1 MSYFLKI
8 ILISILMLKVKLA
21 YGNDAKAGLPQLDL
35 STYPSLIFWAIIS
48 LVLGYILMRYLV
60 TPNIKSI
67 LNLRETNIQ
76 NDLVKAKS
84 SNQEAE
90 KIKQTILKN
99 QEDIRLKSKTI
110 IDQALTE
117 SKTIIENADNEISK
131 KMNLKIIET
140 EKNLTK
146 LQDNV
151 INEIVNNADEITA
164 KVINKPLSLLLINLR
179 ACYNST
185 ITSDGLTYCISTCS

>member
-8 ILISILMLKVKLA
+8 ILISILMLKIKLA

-117 SKTIIENADNEISK
+117 SKNIIENADNEISK
-131 KMNLKIIET
+131 KMNLKILET
-140 EKNLTK
+140 EKK
-146 LQDNV
+146 LINVQDNV

-164 KVINKPLSLLLINLR
+164 EVINKL
-179 ACYNST
+179 ST
-185 ITSDGLTYCISTCS
+185 IKQNKASIKQAVKIASKNIITEN

>member
-8 ILISILMLKVKLA
+8 VLILILILKVNLV

-117 SKTIIENADNEISK
+117 AKNIIEKDDNEISK
-131 KMNLKIIET
+131 KMDLKILET
-140 EKNLTK
+140 EKKLIN
-146 LQDNV
+146 LQDNA

-164 KVINKPLSLLLINLR
+164 KVINKL
-179 ACYNST
+179 ST
-185 ITSDGLTYCISTCS
+185 ITQDKSSIKQAVKIASKNILTEN

>member
-8 ILISILMLKVKLA
+8 FLILILILKVNLV
-21 YGNDAKAGLPQLDL
+21 YGDDAKAGLPQLDL

-99 QEDIRLKSKTI
+99 QEDIRLKSKII

-117 SKTIIENADNEISK
+117 SKKIIENADNEISK
-131 KMNLKIIET
+131 KMNLKILET
-140 EKNLTK
+140 EKKLIN

-164 KVINKPLSLLLINLR
+164 KVINKLSTMTQEKSSIKQAVKIASKN
-179 ACYNST
+179 
-185 ITSDGLTYCISTCS
+185 ILTEN

>member
-8 ILISILMLKVKLA
+8 VLFLVLILKVNLV

-48 LVLGYILMRYLV
+48 LVLGYILMRYIV

-90 KIKQTILKN
+90 KIKQTIQEN
-99 QEDIRLKSKTI
+99 QENIRLKSKTI
-110 IDQALTE
+110 IDQALAE
-117 SKTIIENADNEISK
+117 SKNIIEKADNQISK
-131 KMNLKIIET
+131 KMDLKILET
-140 EKNLTK
+140 EKKLIN
-146 LQDNV
+146 LQDKV

-164 KVINKPLSLLLINLR
+164 KVINKFS
-179 ACYNST
+179 S
-185 ITSDGLTYCISTCS
+185 ITQDKASIKQAIKIASKNILTEN

>member
-1 MSYFLKI
+1 MTYFLKI
-8 ILISILMLKVKLA
+8 VLILILILKVNLV

-67 LNLRETNIQ
+67 LNLRETSIQ

-90 KIKQTILKN
+90 KIKETILKN

-117 SKTIIENADNEISK
+117 SKNIIENADNEISK
-131 KMNLKIIET
+131 KMNLKILET
-140 EKNLTK
+140 EKKLIN

-151 INEIVNNADEITA
+151 INEIVNNADEITV
-164 KVINKPLSLLLINLR
+164 KVINKL
-179 ACYNST
+179 ST
-185 ITSDGLTYCISTCS
+185 ITQDKACIKQAVKIASKNILTEN

>member
-1 MSYFLKI
+1 
-8 ILISILMLKVKLA
+8 MLKVKLA

-131 KMNLKIIET
+131 KITRKKGNDLDDQEL
-140 EKNLTK
+140 EEL
-146 LQDNV
+146 L
-151 INEIVNNADEITA
+151 EEDEIPFGQWD
-164 KVINKPLSLLLINLR
+164 IESLGFGPNAFKGWGEWLNDGER
-179 ACYNST
+179 S
-185 ITSDGLTYCISTCS
+185 SDV

>member
-8 ILISILMLKVKLA
+8 VLILILILKVNLV

-48 LVLGYILMRYLV
+48 LVLGYILMRYIV

-90 KIKQTILKN
+90 KIKQTIQEN
-99 QEDIRLKSKTI
+99 QENIRLKSKTI
-110 IDQALTE
+110 IDQALSE
-117 SKTIIENADNEISK
+117 SKNIMEKADNEISK
-131 KMNLKIIET
+131 KMDLKILET
-140 EKNLTK
+140 EKKLIN
-146 LQDNV
+146 LQDKV

-164 KVINKPLSLLLINLR
+164 KVINKL
-179 ACYNST
+179 ST
-185 ITSDGLTYCISTCS
+185 ITQDKSSIKKAVKIASKNILTEN

>member
-1 MSYFLKI
+1 MTYFLKI
-8 ILISILMLKVKLA
+8 VLILILILKVNLV

-48 LVLGYILMRYLV
+48 LFLGYILMRYLV

-90 KIKQTILKN
+90 KIKLTILKT
-99 QEDIRLKSKTI
+99 QEDIRLQSKII
-110 IDQALTE
+110 IDKALSE
-117 SKTIIENADNEISK
+117 SKNNIENADNEISK
-131 KMNLKIIET
+131 KMDKKILET
-140 EKNLTK
+140 EKK
-146 LQDNV
+146 LIELQNNV

-164 KVINKPLSLLLINLR
+164 RVINKLSNIIHDKVSIKQAVKTASKNM
-179 ACYNST
+179 
-185 ITSDGLTYCISTCS
+185 LTEK

>member
-1 MSYFLKI
+1 MSYYLKI

-48 LVLGYILMRYLV
+48 LVLGYILMRYIV

-90 KIKQTILKN
+90 KIKQTISKN
-99 QEDIRLKSKTI
+99 QEDIRFKSKTI
-110 IDQALTE
+110 IDKALTE
-117 SKTIIENADNEISK
+117 SKSIIKKADNEISK
-131 KMNLKIIET
+131 KMDLKILET
-140 EKNLTK
+140 EKKLIN
-146 LQDNV
+146 LQDKV

-164 KVINKPLSLLLINLR
+164 NVINKL
-179 ACYNST
+179 ST
-185 ITSDGLTYCISTCS
+185 ITHDKASIKQAVKIASRNMLTEK

>member
-1 MSYFLKI
+1 MTYFLKI
-8 ILISILMLKVKLA
+8 VLILILILKVNLV

-35 STYPSLIFWAIIS
+35 STYPSLIFWALIS

-99 QEDIRLKSKTI
+99 QEDIRLKSKAI
-110 IDQALTE
+110 IDQALNE
-117 SKTIIENADNEISK
+117 SKKIIENADNEISK
-131 KMNLKIIET
+131 KMNLKILET
-140 EKNLTK
+140 EKKLIN

-151 INEIVNNADEITA
+151 INEIVNNADEITV
-164 KVINKPLSLLLINLR
+164 KVINKL
-179 ACYNST
+179 ST
-185 ITSDGLTYCISTCS
+185 ITQDKASIKQAVKIASKNILTEN

>member
-8 ILISILMLKVKLA
+8 VLILILILKVNLV

-48 LVLGYILMRYLV
+48 LVLGYILMRYIV

-90 KIKQTILKN
+90 KIKQTIQEN
-99 QEDIRLKSKTI
+99 QENIRLKSKTI

-117 SKTIIENADNEISK
+117 SKNIIEKANNEISK
-131 KMNLKIIET
+131 KMDLKILET
-140 EKNLTK
+140 EKKLINL
-146 LQDNV
+146 QNNV

-164 KVINKPLSLLLINLR
+164 TVSNKL
-179 ACYNST
+179 ST
-185 ITSDGLTYCISTCS
+185 ITQDKSSIKQAVKIASKNILTEN

>member
-8 ILISILMLKVKLA
+8 VLFLILILKVNLV

-90 KIKQTILKN
+90 KIKQTIQEN
-99 QEDIRLKSKTI
+99 QENIRLKSKTI
-110 IDQALTE
+110 IDQALNE
-117 SKTIIENADNEISK
+117 SKTIIEKADNEISQ
-131 KMNLKIIET
+131 KMDLKILET
-140 EKNLTK
+140 EKKLIN

-164 KVINKPLSLLLINLR
+164 KVINKL
-179 ACYNST
+179 ST
-185 ITSDGLTYCISTCS
+185 ITQNKSSIKQAVKIASKNILTEN

>member
-8 ILISILMLKVKLA
+8 VLFLILILKVNLV

-48 LVLGYILMRYLV
+48 LVLGYILIRYLV

-90 KIKQTILKN
+90 KIKQTIQEN
-99 QEDIRLKSKTI
+99 QENIRLKSKTI
-110 IDQALTE
+110 IDQALAE
-117 SKTIIENADNEISK
+117 SKNIIEKADNEISK
-131 KMNLKIIET
+131 KMDLKILET
-140 EKNLTK
+140 EKKLIN

-151 INEIVNNADEITA
+151 INEIVNNADEITV
-164 KVINKPLSLLLINLR
+164 KVINKL
-179 ACYNST
+179 ST
-185 ITSDGLTYCISTCS
+185 ITQDKASIKQAVKIASKNILTEN

>member
-8 ILISILMLKVKLA
+8 FLILVLILKVNIV
-21 YGNDAKAGLPQLDL
+21 YGNDSKAGLPQLDL

-84 SNQEAE
+84 SNQETE
-90 KIKQTILKN
+90 KIKQTIINN
-99 QEDIRLKSKTI
+99 QEDIRLKSRTI

-117 SKTIIENADNEISK
+117 SKKIIEKADNEISQ
-131 KMNLKIIET
+131 KMDLKILET
-140 EKNLTK
+140 EKKLIK

-164 KVINKPLSLLLINLR
+164 KVINKL
-179 ACYNST
+179 ST
-185 ITSDGLTYCISTCS
+185 ITQDKSSIKKAIKIASKNILTEN

>member
-8 ILISILMLKVKLA
+8 ILILILLLKVNLV

-117 SKTIIENADNEISK
+117 AKNIIEKDDNEISK
-131 KMNLKIIET
+131 KMDLKILET
-140 EKNLTK
+140 EKKLIN

-164 KVINKPLSLLLINLR
+164 KVINKL
-179 ACYNST
+179 ST
-185 ITSDGLTYCISTCS
+185 ITQDKSSIKQAVKIASKNILTEN

>member
-8 ILISILMLKVKLA
+8 VLFLVLILKVNLV

-84 SNQEAE
+84 SNQESE

-117 SKTIIENADNEISK
+117 SKNIIEKANNEISQ
-131 KMNLKIIET
+131 KMDLKILET
-140 EKNLTK
+140 EKKLIN
-146 LQDNV
+146 LQDKV

-164 KVINKPLSLLLINLR
+164 TVINKL
-179 ACYNST
+179 ST
-185 ITSDGLTYCISTCS
+185 ITQDKSSIKQAVKIASKNILTEN

>member
-8 ILISILMLKVKLA
+8 VLFLILILKVNLV

-48 LVLGYILMRYLV
+48 LVLGYILMRYIV

-90 KIKQTILKN
+90 KIKQTIQEN
-99 QEDIRLKSKTI
+99 QENIRLKSKTI
-110 IDQALTE
+110 IDQALSE
-117 SKTIIENADNEISK
+117 AKNIIEKDDNEISK
-131 KMNLKIIET
+131 KMDLKILET
-140 EKNLTK
+140 EKKLIN

-151 INEIVNNADEITA
+151 INEIVSNADEITA
-164 KVINKPLSLLLINLR
+164 KVINKL
-179 ACYNST
+179 ST
-185 ITSDGLTYCISTCS
+185 ITQDKSSIKQAVKIASKNILTEN

>member
-8 ILISILMLKVKLA
+8 VLFLILILKVNLV

-48 LVLGYILMRYLV
+48 LVLGYILMRYIV

-84 SNQEAE
+84 SNQESE
-90 KIKQTILKN
+90 KIKQTILH
-99 QEDIRLKSKTI
+99 RFV
-110 IDQALTE
+110 
-117 SKTIIENADNEISK
+117 K
-131 KMNLKIIET
+131 KL
-140 EKNLTK
+140 
-146 LQDNV
+146 
-151 INEIVNNADEITA
+151 A
-164 KVINKPLSLLLINLR
+164 S
-179 ACYNST
+179 
-185 ITSDGLTYCISTCS
+185 

>member
-1 MSYFLKI
+1 MTYFLKI
-8 ILISILMLKVKLA
+8 VLILILILKVNLV

-48 LVLGYILMRYLV
+48 LVLGYILIRYLV

-117 SKTIIENADNEISK
+117 AKNIIEKDDNEISK
-131 KMNLKIIET
+131 KMDLKILET
-140 EKNLTK
+140 EKKLIN

-164 KVINKPLSLLLINLR
+164 KVIKKL
-179 ACYNST
+179 ST
-185 ITSDGLTYCISTCS
+185 ITQDKSSIKQAVKIASKNILTEN

>member
-8 ILISILMLKVKLA
+8 VLLLILVLKVNLV

-90 KIKQTILKN
+90 KIKQNIQKN

-110 IDQALTE
+110 IDQALAE
-117 SKTIIENADNEISK
+117 SKNIMEKADNEISK
-131 KMNLKIIET
+131 KMDLKILET
-140 EKNLTK
+140 EKKLIS
-146 LQDNV
+146 LQDKV

-164 KVINKPLSLLLINLR
+164 KVINKL
-179 ACYNST
+179 ST
-185 ITSDGLTYCISTCS
+185 IKQDKASIKQAVKIASKNIITEN

>member
-1 MSYFLKI
+1 MTYFFKFVL
-8 ILISILMLKVKLA
+8 ILILILKVNLV

-90 KIKQTILKN
+90 KIKETILKN

-117 SKTIIENADNEISK
+117 SKNIIENADNEISK
-131 KMNLKIIET
+131 KMNLKILET
-140 EKNLTK
+140 EKKLIN

-164 KVINKPLSLLLINLR
+164 KVINKL
-179 ACYNST
+179 ST
-185 ITSDGLTYCISTCS
+185 ITQNKSSIKQAIKIASKNILTEN

>member
-8 ILISILMLKVKLA
+8 VLILILILKVNLV

-48 LVLGYILMRYLV
+48 LVLGYILMRYIV

-90 KIKQTILKN
+90 KIKQTIQEN
-99 QEDIRLKSKTI
+99 QENIRLKSKTI
-110 IDQALTE
+110 IDQALAE
-117 SKTIIENADNEISK
+117 SKNIIEKADNQISK
-131 KMNLKIIET
+131 KMDLKILET
-140 EKNLTK
+140 EKKLIN
-146 LQDNV
+146 LQDKV

-164 KVINKPLSLLLINLR
+164 KVINKL
-179 ACYNST
+179 ST
-185 ITSDGLTYCISTCS
+185 ITQNKSSIKQAVKIASKNILTEK

>member
-8 ILISILMLKVKLA
+8 VLILILILKVNLV

-84 SNQEAE
+84 SNQESE
-90 KIKQTILKN
+90 KIKLTIINN
-99 QEDIRLKSKTI
+99 QEDIRLKSKAI

-117 SKTIIENADNEISK
+117 SKKIIEKADNEISK
-131 KMNLKIIET
+131 KMDLKILET
-140 EKNLTK
+140 EKKLIN

-164 KVINKPLSLLLINLR
+164 KVINKL
-179 ACYNST
+179 ST
-185 ITSDGLTYCISTCS
+185 ITQDKSRIKQAVKIASKNILTEN

>member
-8 ILISILMLKVKLA
+8 VLILILILKVNLV

-84 SNQEAE
+84 SNQESE
-90 KIKQTILKN
+90 KIKLTIINN
-99 QEDIRLKSKTI
+99 QEDIRLKSKAI

-117 SKTIIENADNEISK
+117 SKKIIEKADNEISK
-131 KMNLKIIET
+131 KMDLKILET
-140 EKNLTK
+140 EKKLIN
-146 LQDNV
+146 LQDNA

-164 KVINKPLSLLLINLR
+164 KVINKL
-179 ACYNST
+179 ST
-185 ITSDGLTYCISTCS
+185 ITQDKSSIKQAVKIASKNILTEN

>member
-1 MSYFLKI
+1 MTYFLKI
-8 ILISILMLKVKLA
+8 VLNLILFLKVNLV
-21 YGNDAKAGLPQLDL
+21 YGSDAKAGLPQLDL

-110 IDQALTE
+110 IDQALSE
-117 SKTIIENADNEISK
+117 AKNIIEKDDNEISK
-131 KMNLKIIET
+131 KMDLKILET
-140 EKNLTK
+140 EKKLIN
-146 LQDNV
+146 LQDKV

-164 KVINKPLSLLLINLR
+164 KVINKL
-179 ACYNST
+179 ST
-185 ITSDGLTYCISTCS
+185 ITQDKSSIKQAVKIASKNILTEN

>member
-1 MSYFLKI
+1 MSYFLKL
-8 ILISILMLKVKLA
+8 ILILILMLKVKLV

-84 SNQEAE
+84 SNQESE
-90 KIKQTILKN
+90 KIKLTIINN
-99 QEDIRLKSKTI
+99 QEDIRLKSKAI

-117 SKTIIENADNEISK
+117 SKKIIEKADNEISK
-131 KMNLKIIET
+131 KMDLKILET
-140 EKNLTK
+140 EKKLVN

-151 INEIVNNADEITA
+151 INEIVNNADDITA
-164 KVINKPLSLLLINLR
+164 KVINKL
-179 ACYNST
+179 ST
-185 ITSDGLTYCISTCS
+185 ITQDKSSIKKAVKIASKNILTEN

>member
-8 ILISILMLKVKLA
+8 VLFLILILKVNLV

-90 KIKQTILKN
+90 KIKQTIQEN
-99 QEDIRLKSKTI
+99 QENIRLKSKTI
-110 IDQALTE
+110 IDQALSE
-117 SKTIIENADNEISK
+117 SKNIIEKADKEISK
-131 KMNLKIIET
+131 KMDLKILET
-140 EKNLTK
+140 EKKLIN
-146 LQDNV
+146 LQDKV
-151 INEIVNNADEITA
+151 INEIVNNADEITV
-164 KVINKPLSLLLINLR
+164 KVINKL
-179 ACYNST
+179 ST
-185 ITSDGLTYCISTCS
+185 ITQDKASIKQAVKIASKNILTEN

>member
-8 ILISILMLKVKLA
+8 VLILILILKVNLV

-84 SNQEAE
+84 SNQESE
-90 KIKQTILKN
+90 KIKLTIINN
-99 QEDIRLKSKTI
+99 QEDIRLKSKAI

-117 SKTIIENADNEISK
+117 SKKIIEKADNEISK
-131 KMNLKIIET
+131 KMDLKILET
-140 EKNLTK
+140 EKKLIN
-146 LQDNV
+146 LQDNA

-164 KVINKPLSLLLINLR
+164 KVINKL
-179 ACYNST
+179 ST
-185 ITSDGLTYCISTCS
+185 ITQNKSSIKQAVKIASKNILTEN

>member
-8 ILISILMLKVKLA
+8 VLFLILILKVNLV

-48 LVLGYILMRYLV
+48 LVLGYILMRYIV

-90 KIKQTILKN
+90 KIKQTIQEN
-99 QEDIRLKSKTI
+99 QENIRLKSKTI
-110 IDQALTE
+110 IDQALAE
-117 SKTIIENADNEISK
+117 SKNIMEKADNEISK
-131 KMNLKIIET
+131 KMDLKILEIE
-140 EKNLTK
+140 KKLIN

-164 KVINKPLSLLLINLR
+164 KVINKL
-179 ACYNST
+179 ST
-185 ITSDGLTYCISTCS
+185 ITQNKSSIKQAVKIASKNILTEN

>member
-8 ILISILMLKVKLA
+8 VLFLILILKVNLV

-117 SKTIIENADNEISK
+117 SKNIIEKADKEITK
-131 KMNLKIIET
+131 KMDLKIIET
-140 EKNLTK
+140 EKKLIN

-164 KVINKPLSLLLINLR
+164 KVINKL
-179 ACYNST
+179 ST
-185 ITSDGLTYCISTCS
+185 ITQDKASIKQAIKIASKNILTEN

>member
-8 ILISILMLKVKLA
+8 ILISILMIKVKLA
-21 YGNDAKAGLPQLDL
+21 YGNDAKSGLPQLDL

-117 SKTIIENADNEISK
+117 SKNIIEKADNEISK
-131 KMNLKIIET
+131 KMDLKILET
-140 EKNLTK
+140 EKKLIN

-164 KVINKPLSLLLINLR
+164 KVINKL
-179 ACYNST
+179 ST
-185 ITSDGLTYCISTCS
+185 ITQDKSSIKQAVKIASKNILTEN

>member
-1 MSYFLKI
+1 MTYFLKI
-8 ILISILMLKVKLA
+8 VLILILILKVNLV

-35 STYPSLIFWAIIS
+35 STYPSLIFWALIS

-90 KIKQTILKN
+90 KIKQTILKD

-117 SKTIIENADNEISK
+117 AKNIIEKDDIEISK
-131 KMNLKIIET
+131 KMDLKILET
-140 EKNLTK
+140 EKKLTNL
-146 LQDNV
+146 QNNV

-164 KVINKPLSLLLINLR
+164 KVINKLSTMTQDKSSIKQAVKIASKN
-179 ACYNST
+179 
-185 ITSDGLTYCISTCS
+185 ILTEN

>member
-8 ILISILMLKVKLA
+8 VLLLILVLKVNLV

-90 KIKQTILKN
+90 KIKQNIQKN

-110 IDQALTE
+110 IDQALAE
-117 SKTIIENADNEISK
+117 SKNIMEKADNEISK
-131 KMNLKIIET
+131 KMDLKILET
-140 EKNLTK
+140 EKKLIS
-146 LQDNV
+146 LQDKV
-151 INEIVNNADEITA
+151 INEIVNNADEITT
-164 KVINKPLSLLLINLR
+164 KVINKL
-179 ACYNST
+179 ST
-185 ITSDGLTYCISTCS
+185 IKQDKSSIKQAVKIASKNILTEN

>member
-1 MSYFLKI
+1 MSHFIKI
-8 ILISILMLKVKLA
+8 ILFLTMMLKVKLV

-48 LVLGYILMRYLV
+48 LVLGYFLMRYIV

-110 IDQALTE
+110 IDQALNE
-117 SKTIIENADNEISK
+117 SKKIIENADNEISK
-131 KMNLKIIET
+131 KMNLKILET
-140 EKNLTK
+140 EKKLIN

-151 INEIVNNADEITA
+151 INEIVNNADEITV
-164 KVINKPLSLLLINLR
+164 KVINKL
-179 ACYNST
+179 ST
-185 ITSDGLTYCISTCS
+185 ITQDKASIKQAVKIASKNILTEN

>member
-1 MSYFLKI
+1 
-8 ILISILMLKVKLA
+8 MLKVKLV

-90 KIKQTILKN
+90 KIKETILKN

-117 SKTIIENADNEISK
+117 SKNIIEKANNEISK
-131 KMNLKIIET
+131 KMDLKILET
-140 EKNLTK
+140 EKKLIH

-164 KVINKPLSLLLINLR
+164 KVINKL
-179 ACYNST
+179 ST
-185 ITSDGLTYCISTCS
+185 ITQDKASIKQAIKIASKNILTEN

>member
-8 ILISILMLKVKLA
+8 VLILILILKVNLV
-21 YGNDAKAGLPQLDL
+21 YGSDPKAGLPQLDL
-35 STYPSLIFWAIIS
+35 STYPSLVFWAIIS
-48 LVLGYILMRYLV
+48 LILGYILMRYLV

-84 SNQEAE
+84 SNQESE
-90 KIKQTILKN
+90 KIKEEIQKN
-99 QEDIRLKSKTI
+99 QEDIRLKSKTT

-117 SKTIIENADNEISK
+117 SKKIIEKADNEISQ
-131 KMNLKIIET
+131 KMDLKILET
-140 EKNLTK
+140 EKKLIN

-164 KVINKPLSLLLINLR
+164 KVINKL
-179 ACYNST
+179 ST
-185 ITSDGLTYCISTCS
+185 ITQDKSSIKQAVKIASKNILTEN